1 MTNLLL
7 SLLVVYSSPF
17 TGKTYNLDYE
27 ANWSHVTFPPLP
39 PPKAFNWDF
48 NWNFNHGDGSKN
60 VAVNKETTEEPST
73 TTSKSTTVSSNTG
86 SYSGQHGHKNIDVK
100 WSFDFNHGASAT
112 TSASSTEKPI
122 KDENEQVK
130 EEVLSENETIL
141 DDDDGG
147 KAQDNDINPTSQ

>member
-1 MTNLLL
+1 M
-7 SLLVVYSSPF
+7 
-17 TGKTYNLDYE
+17 DYK
-27 ANWSHVTFPPLP
+27 ANWSHFTLPPLPP

-48 NWNFNHGDGSKN
+48 NWNFNHGSASKSIE
-60 VAVNKETTEEPST
+60 ANKETTEEPSTTTSKT

-112 TSASSTEKPI
+112 TSSTSTENPI

-147 KAQDNDINPTSQ
+147 KAHDNDINPTSQ